1 MTKTFT
7 TAKGVQLAVGHLYTD
22 IYRDGARVLLVTD
35 IAEPTTDVKGRT
47 HCEVTYRV
55 VMREAARITS
65 ARTQRIDA
73 DRLADPKL
81 YALVTDPKLVA
92 RVREVQV

>member
-1 MTKTFT
+1 MANTYT
-7 TAKGVQLAVGHLYTD
+7 TAKGVQLTVGDLYTD

-35 IAEPTTDVKGRT
+35 IATPTTDLKGRSR
-47 HCEVTYRV
+47 CEITYRV
-55 VMREAARITS
+55 VMRDGARITS

-92 RVREVQV
+92 RVREVQA

>member
-1 MTKTFT
+1 MST
-7 TAKGVQLAVGHLYTD
+7 TYTTGKGVTIEVGHLYTD

-35 IAEPTTDVKGRT
+35 IAEPATAFNGGTR
-47 HCEVTYRV
+47 CEITYRV
-55 VMREAARITS
+55 VVRDGARVTS

-81 YALVTDPKLVA
+81 YALVTDPKVIA
-92 RVREVQV
+92 SVREVRA